1 MPDESRLKR
10 YPKNVPGDFF
20 VEDGMCISCGVP
32 EYEAP
37 DLMTHD
43 ANDEVIYHCYFK
55 KQPSTPEE
63 LEQAIQ
69 AVACSCCEG
78 VKYGGDDPK
87 VRQRLVEI
95 SEENFRRMR
104 DKEARN
110 EETQHRQ
117 WWKFWR
123 S

>member
-1 MPDESRLKR
+1 MSNESKLKR

-20 VEDGMCISCGVP
+20 VEDGMCISCGAP
-32 EYEAP
+32 EDAAP

-43 ANDEVIYHCYFK
+43 ESDELGYHCYFK

-78 VKYGGDDPK
+78 VQYGGDDPK

-95 SEENFRRMR
+95 GEENFRRMQ
-104 DKEARN
+104 DKEAR
-110 EETQHRQ
+110 HRQ